1 MRYASFWKRFNAY
14 GYDVLI
20 VQVAALGLVLA
31 FTRLPTLEDF
41 VTLNQAAND
50 WASGFTNLSLV
61 LSAAYNIYFVAGSW
75 QATPGKRYCRIIV
88 VNRDGSRLTFT
99 QSAIRHAAS
108 GLSTLAFGLGFLP
121 AAFNAERITLHDM
134 ICGTRVVLRN
144 PT

>member
-14 GYDVLI
+14 GTDVLI
-20 VQVAALGLVLA
+20 VQLLALALVLM

-41 VTLNQAAND
+41 VTMNQAAND

-61 LSAAYNIYFVAGSW
+61 LSAAYNIYFVAGRW
-75 QATPGKRYCRIIV
+75 QATPGKRLCRIQV
-88 VNRDGSRLTFT
+88 VNTDGSRLTFA

-121 AAFNAERITLHDM
+121 AAFTGEKTALHDM
-134 ICGTRVVLRN
+134 LCGTRVVMREDQ
-144 PT
+144 